1 MNTMLNGRPLFT
13 HDDLAGMEDIVEF
26 EGITEHCWFYYQ
38 LSEAEWGWLKWIGDR
53 YSIAS
58 YLRDNIQPQDN
69 DSDPMVV
76 YIDVMDIMRCL
87 AEEGLDRAPCL
98 CEDTQ
103 LQRLIWYIGPDEEY
117 EPPEDDQ

>member
-1 MNTMLNGRPLFT
+1 MSATLNGRPLYT
-13 HDDLAGMEDIVEF
+13 HDDLAIIEDIVEF
-26 EGITEHCWFYYQ
+26 DGIIEHCEFYYQ

-103 LQRLIWYIGPDEEY
+103 LQRLIWYIGPDDGGVPIY
-117 EPPEDDQ
+117 ED